1 MINTDMITLTVS
13 AQNKV
18 AKVLEDEIPN
28 ARLRLYVSGKGCA
41 DLADDQMLQFA
52 LVRAIEIIGE
62 AAGRVSEEVQKSAPE
77 IPWREAVGIRN
88 RLVHAYFDVDLGI
101 LWQTAV
107 ESVPQLQE
115 RLENL
120 LMK

>member
-1 MINTDMITLTVS
+1 MLPEDRIRITHMRDACESVSRFIQGKSSTDLI
-13 AQNKV
+13 A
-18 AKVLEDEIPN
+18 
-28 ARLRLYVSGKGCA
+28 
-41 DLADDQMLQFA
+41 DQMLQFA

-62 AAGRVSEEVQKSAPE
+62 AAGRVSEDVQKGAPE

-88 RLVHAYFDVDLGI
+88 RLVHAYFDVDLEI
-101 LWQTAV
+101 LWQTAI

-115 RLENL
+115 RLEKL

>member
-1 MINTDMITLTVS
+1 MLPEDRIRITHMRDACESVCRFI
-13 AQNKV
+13 A
-18 AKVLEDEIPN
+18 
-28 ARLRLYVSGKGCA
+28 GKNSA
-41 DLADDQMLQFA
+41 DLTNDQLLQFA

-62 AAGRVSEEVQKSAPE
+62 AAGRVSEDVQKAAPE

-107 ESVPQLQE
+107 DSMPPLQE
-115 RLENL
+115 HLEKL
-120 LMK
+120 LKK

>member
-1 MINTDMITLTVS
+1 ML
-13 AQNKV
+13 
-18 AKVLEDEIPN
+18 LEDRVRIMHMRD
-28 ARLRLYVSGKGCA
+28 ACVSVSRFIEGKRA
-41 DLADDQMLQFA
+41 SDLAGDQMLQFA

-62 AAGRVSEEVQKSAPE
+62 AAGRVSEDVQKAAPE

-88 RLVHAYFDVDLGI
+88 RLVHAYFEVDLGI

-107 ESVPQLQE
+107 ESVPQLQG

-120 LMK
+120 LTQ

>member
-1 MINTDMITLTVS
+1 MLPEDRIRITHMRDACES
-13 AQNKV
+13 IGRFI
-18 AKVLEDEIPN
+18 EDKTS
-28 ARLRLYVSGKGCA
+28 V

-62 AAGRVSEEVQKSAPE
+62 AAGRVSEDVQKAAPE

-107 ESVPQLQE
+107 ESVPQLQD
-115 RLENL
+115 RLEKL
-120 LMK
+120 LTK

>member
-1 MINTDMITLTVS
+1 MLPEDRVRITHMRDACESVS
-13 AQNKV
+13 RFI
-18 AKVLEDEIPN
+18 E
-28 ARLRLYVSGKGCA
+28 GKTSS
-41 DLADDQMLQFA
+41 DLVNDQMLQFA

-62 AAGRVSEEVQKSAPE
+62 AAGRVSEGVQKSAPE

-115 RLENL
+115 RLQKL
-120 LMK
+120 LMG

>member
-1 MINTDMITLTVS
+1 MRPEDRVRITHMRDACESISRFIEGKTS
-13 AQNKV
+13 AGLV
-18 AKVLEDEIPN
+18 
-28 ARLRLYVSGKGCA
+28 
-41 DLADDQMLQFA
+41 DDQMLQFA
-52 LVRAIEIIGE
+52 MVRAIEIIGE
-62 AAGRVSEEVQKSAPE
+62 AAGRVSEGVQKSAPE

-115 RLENL
+115 RLQKL
-120 LMK
+120 LTR